1 MASGDLLR
9 QAIATARAGHELTA
23 REMFL
28 QIVQAEPRNEL
39 AWMWLIGL
47 LDGLEER
54 IHACQ
59 QVLAINPG
67 NANVR
72 AYLSQLLA
80 EQQKL
85 LGAERLRAEQHLQQV
100 RELVGAN
107 KRDEALTFLR
117 RLIREGVDGAEAWRL
132 LADLAPEVDERA
144 RALQKL
150 VKLKPEDTHARQE
163 LQRLRHFQK
172 NPLDLAAMYEEQG
185 EIEKAIDAY
194 SRAALQPQT
203 RRQWTNIYWKI
214 TRLENLRLEK
224 ITHISPVIS
233 IARLTAGPPLL
244 YLLLMLIQV
253 GINPLAHSEP
263 FLWLGFCIVLLG
275 AFMVALASVR
285 SRHRVWLILFKDI
298 GAGGTPLAR
307 RTMAAAGWILVIM
320 PHLMLFANAY
330 FRLQDYFFSLL
341 PR

>member
-1 MASGDLLR
+1 MSTRDLLR
-9 QAIATARAGHELTA
+9 RAIATARAGHELTA

-28 QIVQAEPRNEL
+28 QVVQAEPRNEL
-39 AWMWLIGL
+39 AWMWLVGL
-47 LDGLEER
+47 LDSLEER

-67 NANVR
+67 NASAR
-72 AYLSQLLA
+72 AYLAQLLA
-80 EQQKL
+80 GQQKL
-85 LGAERLRAEQHLQQV
+85 LDAERLRAEKRLGQV

-107 KRDEALTFLR
+107 KRDEALTLLR
-117 RLIREGVDGAEAWRL
+117 GLVGEGVDSAEAWRL
-132 LADLAPEVDERA
+132 LAELAAEIDERA

-150 VKLKPEDTHARQE
+150 VRLAPEDAHAREE

-185 EIEKAIDAY
+185 ELEKAIDAY

-203 RRQWTNIYWKI
+203 KGQWTNIYWKI

-275 AFMVALASVR
+275 AFMVALAAVR
-285 SRHRVWLILFKDI
+285 SRHRVWLVLFKDI

-307 RTMAAAGWILVIM
+307 RAMAAAGWMLVVM
-320 PHLMLFANAY
+320 PHLMLVANAY
-330 FRLQDYFFSLL
+330 FRLQDYFLSML
-341 PR
+341 P